1 MIAFRQTS
9 FLSFIKKHL
18 FLLLPIAIVIT
29 SCKKNNPAAPPCVA
43 GTGGF
48 IQVVLFAN
56 HANTVMYNYA
66 THLDTT
72 YVKYN
77 TLTFPGCSPD
87 KYDTYF
93 VSQYIMRDH
102 IHCTNLKC
110 GNYYFY
116 RTTYDSVNNITYHGG
131 IGMTVEPDVHEID
144 QTINVN

>member
-1 MIAFRQTS
+1 MLIDTITS
-9 FLSFIKKHL
+9 FLSFKKKYL
-18 FLLLPIAIVIT
+18 FFFFLITLYIT
-29 SCKKNNPAAPPCVA
+29 SCKKNSPETPPCVA

-56 HANTVMYNYA
+56 HANSLMLNYA

-77 TLTFPGCSPD
+77 TLTFPGSSPD
-87 KYDTYF
+87 KYDAYF
-93 VSQYIMRDH
+93 LSVYSMRDH

-116 RTTYDSVNNITYHGG
+116 RTAYDSVNNLTYHGG
-131 IGMTVEPDVHEID
+131 IGLAVQPDVHELD
-144 QTINVN
+144 ESINVN